1 LLPLPPPLPLPP
13 WWQWQRTKVSD
24 RDYPFRI
31 NDSQSYIEW
40 PQTCTE
46 RGVLKISLSTRENHP
61 LYVLEGRLAGL
72 WAKELIRVTSQLGP
86 GTTSVFDLENV
97 YYVDS
102 LGENTLLW
110 LNRLGATFIA
120 ENVYGKDLCRR
131 LHLRRST
138 ETKPSASNQIRQN
151 AGKSPSIPSS

>member
-1 LLPLPPPLPLPP
+1 
-13 WWQWQRTKVSD
+13 
-24 RDYPFRI
+24 
-31 NDSQSYIEW
+31 
-40 PQTCTE
+40 
-46 RGVLKISLSTRENHP
+46 VLKISLPTREGHP

-86 GTTSVFDLENV
+86 GTAAVFDLENV
-97 YYVDS
+97 YFVDS

-138 ETKPSASNQIRQN
+138 EARSSASSPIGQK
-151 AGKSPSIPSS
+151 AGKAPPIPSS